1 MVLRRCVWSGGL
13 LSLLSMLSLLI
24 SLSSLSMGAA
34 GCRAP
39 TTTAPVVEPIEA
51 EDPAAP
57 IIPAQ
62 PANRAAG
69 EELEATIPVVGGRS
83 FELSSLRGQ
92 PVLLEISASWEP
104 GFVEAHDL
112 YAELLGEHS
121 ELEVIVIV
129 ADPADAGLE
138 GLSPAFT
145 LAWDPAGALAAKF
158 SVATF
163 PTMFVIDRSGRITRV
178 VNGWDDAVRA
188 ELTDAVA
195 GAVAAAP

>member
-1 MVLRRCVWSGGL
+1 MPEPS
-13 LSLLSMLSLLI
+13 
-24 SLSSLSMGAA
+24 
-34 GCRAP
+34 
-39 TTTAPVVEPIEA
+39 PVEEVGS
-51 EDPAAP
+51 AAP
-57 IIPAQ
+57 IMPAE
-62 PANRAAG
+62 PANRVAG
-69 EELEATIPVVGGRS
+69 DELEATIPVIGGQS
-83 FELSSLRGQ
+83 IELSSLRGQ

-104 GFVEAHDL
+104 GFVEAHNL
-112 YAELLGEHS
+112 YTELIGEHS

-129 ADPADAGLE
+129 ADPADAGLD

-163 PTMFVIDRSGRITRV
+163 PTMFVLDRSGRITRV

-195 GAVAAAP
+195 GAVAGPVAGAVASP